1 MIYFAT
7 GQSPQ
12 RMGTRHPSI
21 VPYEC
26 FQTKDGFA
34 NIGVANEKQW
44 AGLCDALGLSGL
56 ATDPRFDTM
65 AARIAHYNELRPILE
80 QVLSCMTRA
89 DVIRL
94 LGAGGIA
101 VGPVNTVAEALEHPQ
116 VLAREMVAEL
126 THPEYGPLKYLGI
139 PIRLS
144 DTPGKVQNAPPLY
157 GEHTETVLRDL
168 GFSASAISQLADSKV
183 IDGILSAAAPV
194 WTQKSK

>member
-1 MIYFAT
+1 
-7 GQSPQ
+7 
-12 RMGTRHPSI
+12 MGTRHPSI

-44 AGLCDALGLSGL
+44 VNLCEALQFPEVAGDA
-56 ATDPRFDTM
+56 RFVTM

-80 QVLSCMTRA
+80 EALSKMTRA
-89 DVIRL
+89 EVIAR
-94 LGAGGIA
+94 LGASGIA

-126 THPEYGPLKYLGI
+126 THPDYGPLKYLGI

-144 DTPGKVQNAPPLY
+144 DTPGALETAPPRY
-157 GEHTETVLRDL
+157 GEHNRLLLAEL
-168 GFSASAISQLADSKV
+168 GFSESAIQRLAASK
-183 IDGILSAAAPV
+183 IIGEHFAATAA
-194 WTQKSK
+194 SSR